1 MPSLWKERNSQ
12 IEKLPSIIEFEVV
25 EQTQITGARIY
36 VNSEDSA
43 YRIIRELSLP
53 NITYIS
59 IIKLVNEQNKLVYYF
74 RLFADYFGE
83 AEHPYKIELEN
94 EEIEDLAVGN
104 TEKIQLYK
112 ARVGQGEYRNRLLE
126 LCPFC
131 PLTLISDE
139 RLLTASHIKPW
150 INSDNFEKTDPMN
163 GFMFTP
169 TIDRLFD
176 RGFLSFTDDKKTI
189 LSPFLS
195 NMTYSKLGI
204 SNNKIIQH
212 LPIDGRQEYLKYHR
226 ENILKKV

>member
-1 MPSLWKERNSQ
+1 MS
-12 IEKLPSIIEFEVV
+12 
-25 EQTQITGARIY
+25 
-36 VNSEDSA
+36 
-43 YRIIRELSLP
+43 
-53 NITYIS
+53 
-59 IIKLVNEQNKLVYYF
+59 
-74 RLFADYFGE
+74 
-83 AEHPYKIELEN
+83 
-94 EEIEDLAVGN
+94 
-104 TEKIQLYK
+104 
-112 ARVGQGEYRNRLLE
+112 
-126 LCPFC
+126 
-131 PLTLISDE
+131 
-139 RLLTASHIKPW
+139 
-150 INSDNFEKTDPMN
+150 EKTDPMN